1 MMILAEDQDYA
12 RPDSVYSMLSSWYC
26 LQSENEAMF
35 MKTLN
40 YFQEEGR
47 YFLSMLESVY
57 VFICIIQ

>member
-12 RPDSVYSMLSSWYC
+12 RPDTVYLMLSWYY
-26 LQSENEAMF
+26 LQSKNEAMF

-40 YFQEEGR
+40 YIQEEGR

-57 VFICIIQ
+57 VFICIMQ